1 MFDDVMT
8 FLEQARW
15 GLGATAAT
23 AELVGPSVSTGE
35 LGGVLQEVERVRRAA
50 DAAQLVLLGEL
61 GRRSERAGP
70 DGVREVRLPAGECDP
85 FVGDTAAFL
94 MGCSLT
100 VADRRCRLAARLGD
114 DLGSLLPRMVSGA
127 VPERSIQLVATE
139 TRDAT
144 PEGVAAV
151 VEHVT
156 SCKRGTEEQRL
167 EVLEHREL
175 ARSCRRVLARVD
187 AEALA
192 ARAQRNRREVTDV
205 HLDPG
210 PLGTSTVT
218 AVLPSEVGMTVHAAV
233 EEQARQIVRGAPGT
247 RVGAA
252 RAQAFADL
260 VLRGVEVSV
269 QVQVAVPA
277 SWCEGG
283 DGDVESPIHATS
295 GVSTNRAVTRAG
307 DGVSGRVDETGSGR
321 VDETGSGRAGECGS
335 QVAGVAFQE
344 AAVAGRVGAV
354 APVGEAATVLAPV
367 GAPALA
373 PAAGGGA
380 AAPINDVI
388 GVGSPAAGV
397 ISHPPVPSAGR
408 EVPVPV
414 ARGVVRHPPP
424 EPTAGLD
431 ALAPVAGGEASI
443 GASGSKGAG
452 QGGSADRSA
461 SVGPVTGVE
470 LPGSGWM
477 PREGLEWL
485 CSRAGHGGPGDSGRV
500 EVEES
505 AAAGSSGGADLA
517 QSGYVPRPALR
528 RAVRDRDGTCRMWGC
543 TRPAASCDL
552 DHAVPWPVGPTSAEN
567 LAALCRRH
575 HRLKQQHRWQYALA
589 PDATAVWGS
598 PIGQRRLTLPQ
609 PT

>member
-8 FLEQARW
+8 FLEQARL

-192 ARAQRNRREVTDV
+192 ARAQRNRREVIDV

-283 DGDVESPIHATS
+283 DVDVEPPIHATS
-295 GVSTNRAVTRAG
+295 GVSTSRAVTRAG
-307 DGVSGRVDETGSGR
+307 DGGSGRTDETGSGR
-321 VDETGSGRAGECGS
+321 VDETGSGRTGECGS

-354 APVGEAATVLAPV
+354 APVGEAATVPAPV
-367 GAPALA
+367 GAP
-373 PAAGGGA
+373 
-380 AAPINDVI
+380 
-388 GVGSPAAGV
+388 
-397 ISHPPVPSAGR
+397 
-408 EVPVPV
+408 
-414 ARGVVRHPPP
+414 
-424 EPTAGLD
+424 

-443 GASGSKGAG
+443 VASGSKGAG
-452 QGGSADRSA
+452 QGGSAHRPA
-461 SVGPVTGVE
+461 SVGPVIGVE

-552 DHAVPWPVGPTSAEN
+552 DHAVPWPAGPTSAEN

-598 PIGQRRLTLPQ
+598 PIGQRRLTWPQ
-609 PT
+609 PR